1 MKAVKS
7 KSKALGLGC
16 GLVVAALALTA
27 CTSSGASSA
36 SGKTSPAA
44 AKSSAG
50 HGPSDAQI
58 QERSGPPVIFA
69 PPGDKV
75 LDKKK
80 VILQS
85 ALGVDLTHNSVTM
98 PLHKGEFHGKTVWY
112 ILTESSDFGLAHDL
126 NVNFSPKLANME
138 IGCPVCVQDVTLT
151 GPAKNA
157 FGEAVVHFQ
166 GAPDFSPTRKP
177 SPAPRRSVR
186 SRPPWLR
193 PVPLPAP
200 CTARSFA

>member
-7 KSKALGLGC
+7 LSTALGLGS
-16 GLVVAALALTA
+16 GLVVAARWLTA
-27 CTSSGASSA
+27 CTGSGASSA

-58 QERSGPPVIFA
+58 QQRSGRPVTFT

-75 LDKKK
+75 LDKRR

-126 NVNFSPKLANME
+126 NVNSSPKPANMD

-157 FGEAVVHFQ
+157 FGEAV
-166 GAPDFSPTRKP
+166 
-177 SPAPRRSVR
+177 
-186 SRPPWLR
+186 
-193 PVPLPAP
+193 PLPGCARFLAHPQARPRPHLGRCFPPAMAAP
-200 CTARSFA
+200 GAVASSLYSPFIE